1 MAHKLSDLH
10 RLTVVTE
17 RGTSLS
23 SLTPPSLTS
32 LLIRQY
38 DHDWLDWLEMFD
50 GATLE
55 RLEAVSF
62 SSKSEEI
69 GHFLGA
75 FELRAVLAASVQTT
89 LSNFSLY
96 TRCSWNPELSSLLSF
111 TEMKALSASALGV
124 RFPCDNGCSSSF
136 KGGRRHHYRLGA
148 YDCIH
153 FQVALW
159 IAPNAELV
167 VLRRDRALK
176 KSLQLGRC

>member
-38 DHDWLDWLEMFD
+38 DHDWLEMFN

-55 RLEAVSF
+55 RLETVSF

-75 FELRAVLAASVQTT
+75 FELRTALAASVQNT

-96 TRCSWNPELSSLLSF
+96 KRCSRNPELSSLLSF

-124 RFPCDNGCSSSF
+124 RFPCDNGCSSSSRVDDDGLRF
-136 KGGRRHHYRLGA
+136 GKILTVGEIL
-148 YDCIH
+148 IPE
-153 FQVALW
+153 QPVLMVSLT
-159 IAPNAELV
+159 LV
-167 VLRRDRALK
+167 RIFPPDRSPL
-176 KSLQLGRC
+176 L